1 MSRESKPAKRSRG
14 KRSAARLAAVQA
26 LYQIEMSG
34 ADPEE
39 VTVEFVQHR
48 FGGSA
53 RDVIAGKAD
62 QGLFAELVRGA
73 CARQAEVD
81 TQISR
86 ALANGWTLSRLELLL
101 RVVLR
106 AGAFELMGR
115 PDVPAR
121 VVIDE
126 YVEVARAFFERGEP
140 GLVNGVLD
148 SLAREIRPAE
158 FAAPGLDS

>member
-1 MSRESKPAKRSRG
+1 MSRGSKPSKRSHG
-14 KRSAARLAAVQA
+14 KHSAARLAAVQA

-34 ADPEE
+34 ADPED

-48 FGGSA
+48 LGGSA
-53 RDVIAGKAD
+53 RDATLPEAD
-62 QGLFAELVRGA
+62 QGLFAELVQGA

-81 TQISR
+81 TRISH
-86 ALANGWTLSRLELLL
+86 ALANGWTLGRLELLL

-126 YVEVARAFFERGEP
+126 YVEVAHAFFERGEP

-158 FAAPGLDS
+158 FAAPGLAP